1 MFEIYFLILR
11 ILFDHYIFFF
21 RMIMFVIGLR
31 NHSHHLHIFRFLLFL
46 ENDISIFIFS
56 MIFLAIFLRN
66 NLHLF
71 PGHIIYSLFA
81 HEKIVLI

>member
-11 ILFDHYIFFF
+11 TIFDHYSFFF
-21 RMIMFVIGLR
+21 RMIMFVTGLR
-31 NHSHHLHIFRFLLFL
+31 NHDHHLHIFSFLLFL
-46 ENDISIFIFS
+46 ENDVISIFIFS

-71 PGHIIYSLFA
+71 PGHII
-81 HEKIVLI
+81 